1 MAGGR
6 KVGSVVPSSPKRE
19 DAIGFIER
27 VGVFFRAWRAALRMD
42 AKCGGV
48 AGSVAG
54 FAVDFDASLL
64 QSFFATVWAHRS
76 QANLSAS
83 IERLTAQ
90 LDTAKQKWR
99 ESLNELKA
107 EVGAAQPLE
116 LPPAVKPPK
125 PKKKRGS
132 GSGSGA
138 GSASAME

>member
-1 MAGGR
+1 M
-6 KVGSVVPSSPKRE
+6 
-19 DAIGFIER
+19 
-27 VGVFFRAWRAALRMD
+27 
-42 AKCGGV
+42 
-48 AGSVAG
+48 
-54 FAVDFDASLL
+54 DFDSSLL

-76 QANLSAS
+76 QASLSAS

-116 LPPAVKPPK
+116 LPAVVKPPK

-132 GSGSGA
+132 GNGGGA

>member
-1 MAGGR
+1 M
-6 KVGSVVPSSPKRE
+6 
-19 DAIGFIER
+19 
-27 VGVFFRAWRAALRMD
+27 
-42 AKCGGV
+42 GV
-48 AGSVAG
+48 AGSVGALRWI
-54 FAVDFDASLL
+54 SSRRCCNP
-64 QSFFATVWAHRS
+64 SFFATNRVGWAHSVLS
-76 QANLSAS
+76 QASLSAS

-116 LPPAVKPPK
+116 LPAAVKPPK

-132 GSGSGA
+132 GNGSGNSGGA